1 MRPIRHFLS
10 HQHLDRPPL
19 RLLETD
25 MRRRGLA
32 SWCDR
37 KDQHVGVET
46 DAVVPRAINIETDG
60 FVFYGSPN
68 ILTSKYVWDSEW
80 PPAYLRNRAETDAGH
95 PLPYPIV
102 PITVRGTTIAELRD
116 AAKTRKQPIPTRFN
130 GERLDEADPASRRAV
145 ATFLLRA
152 AIARRAAET
161 VDPLR
166 LHLATFEPDDD
177 LEADVLV
184 DWVAELAPGAD
195 PCWPDLLA
203 ARDDLK
209 RELARVRRG
218 LVVSV
223 QARLG
228 AAFAFGH
235 AFPRPTRIPIVTAEG
250 WAVGDHED
258 TDLVTAEEVAIAG
271 GDETVAI
278 LEASF
283 MRSVTVAV
291 DRAIGIHGL
300 RPSRRVS
307 LSFGPNATTVDAAVA
322 AAATAVFAHRVRRLA
337 EDGIKELHVFYAGP
351 AALAL
356 LLGSSINAGPTIVLY
371 HAVDREYVQTVRLHP

>member
-10 HQHLDRPPL
+10 HQHLDRDPV

-32 SWCDR
+32 SWRDR
-37 KDQHVGVET
+37 KDQPAGAET
-46 DAVVPRAINIETDG
+46 EAVIKRAIDHETDG

-68 ILTSKYVWDSEW
+68 ILTSDFVWDTEW
-80 PPAYLRNRAETDAGH
+80 PPAYLRNRAETDDGH
-95 PLPYPIV
+95 TLPYPIV
-102 PITVRGTTIAELRD
+102 PLTVRGTKTAEVS
-116 AAKTRKQPIPTRFN
+116 AVAKARKHPIPTRFN
-130 GERLDEADPASRRAV
+130 GERLDESDPASRRAV
-145 ATFLLRA
+145 ATFLLRSA
-152 AIARRAAET
+152 LARRIIET
-161 VDPLR
+161 ADPLR
-166 LHLATFEPDDD
+166 LHFATFEPDDD

-184 DWVAELAPGAD
+184 DWTPEFVPGAD
-195 PCWPDLLA
+195 PCWLDLLA

-235 AFPRPTRIPIVTAEG
+235 AFPRPAEIPIVTVEG

-258 TDLVTAEEVAIAG
+258 TDLVTIEEVAIAG
-271 GDETVAI
+271 GDRTVAI

-291 DRAIGIHGL
+291 DRAIEIYGL

-307 LSFGPNATTVDAAVA
+307 MSFGATATTVDAAVA
-322 AAATAVFAHRVRRLA
+322 AAATAAFAHRVRRLA
-337 EDGIKELHVFYAGP
+337 DDGIKELHVFYAGP

-371 HAVDREYVQTVRLHP
+371 HAVDREYVETVRLHP